1 MERWRGERRRERRY
15 RWRDGA
21 KLTSGCG
28 KGRYV

>member
-1 MERWRGERRRERRY
+1 MERWRGERRERRY